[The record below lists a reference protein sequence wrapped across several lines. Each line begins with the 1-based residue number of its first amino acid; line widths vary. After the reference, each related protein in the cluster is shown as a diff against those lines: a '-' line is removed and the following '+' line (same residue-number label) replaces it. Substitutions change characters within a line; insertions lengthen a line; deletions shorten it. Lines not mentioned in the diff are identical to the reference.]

1 MLQLTNIK
9 AGYGNIQALKDISL
23 NVPEGKIVSLIGAN
37 GAGKTT
43 TMRSIT
49 GTLKATS
56 GDILFAGQSIKGLA
70 PHQIVKRGISL
81 VPEGRQILQ
90 GMTVLENLE
99 MGAYQRRDG
108 EVQEDLE
115 KIFQQFPILKER
127 SGQLG
132 GMLSGGQQQML
143 AIGRAIMAR
152 PKLLLLDEPSMGL
165 APLVVQEI
173 FEVIQKVAKTGTT
186 IMLVEQNAKKA
197 LSIADYAYVME
208 TGQIVLEGPANE
220 VANDPR
226 VLDAYLGGSKKK

>member
-1 MLQLTNIK
+1 MLKLTNVV
-9 AGYGNIQALKDISL
+9 ASYGNIQALKEVSL
-23 NVPEGKIVSLIGAN
+23 HVPEGKIVSLIGAN

-49 GTLKATS
+49 GTLKAS
-56 GDILFAGQSIKGLA
+56 AGDILFDGESIKGLA

-90 GMTVLENLE
+90 SMTVLENLE
-99 MGAYQRRDG
+99 MGAYQRRDN
-108 EVQEDLE
+108 EVHEDME
-115 KIFQQFPILKER
+115 KIFEQFPILKER
-127 SGQLG
+127 RSQLG
-132 GMLSGGQQQML
+132 GTLSGGQQQML

-173 FEVIQKVAKTGTT
+173 FEVVQKIAQTGTT

-208 TGQIVLEGPANE
+208 TGQIVLEGPAQE
-220 VANDPR
+220 VAADPR

>member
-1 MLQLTNIK
+1 MLKLTNVV
-9 AGYGNIQALKDISL
+9 ASYGNIQALKEVSL
-23 NVPEGKIVSLIGAN
+23 HVPEGKIVSLIGAN

-49 GTLKATS
+49 GTLKAS
-56 GDILFAGQSIKGLA
+56 AGDILFDGESIKGLA

-90 GMTVLENLE
+90 SMTVLENLE
-99 MGAYQRRDG
+99 MGAYQRRDN
-108 EVQEDLE
+108 EVHEDME
-115 KIFQQFPILKER
+115 KIFEQFPILKER
-127 SGQLG
+127 RSQLG
-132 GMLSGGQQQML
+132 GTLSGGQQQML
-143 AIGRAIMAR
+143 AIGRTIMAR

-173 FEVIQKVAKTGTT
+173 FEVVQKIAQTGTT

-208 TGQIVLEGPANE
+208 TGQIVLEGPAQE
-220 VANDPR
+220 VAADPR

>member
-49 GTLKATS
+49 GTLKVTS

-132 GMLSGGQQQML
+132 GTLSGGQQQML

>member
-1 MLQLTNIK
+1 
-9 AGYGNIQALKDISL
+9 
-23 NVPEGKIVSLIGAN
+23 
-37 GAGKTT
+37 
-43 TMRSIT
+43 
-49 GTLKATS
+49 
-56 GDILFAGQSIKGLA
+56 
-70 PHQIVKRGISL
+70 
-81 VPEGRQILQ
+81 
-90 GMTVLENLE
+90 MTVLENLE

-132 GMLSGGQQQML
+132 GTLSGGQQQML

>member
-56 GDILFAGQSIKGLA
+56 GDILFDGQSIKGLA

-108 EVQEDLE
+108 EVQDDLE

-127 SGQLG
+127 MSQLG
-132 GMLSGGQQQML
+132 GTLSGGQQQML